1 MSLARPAGCQ
11 GRGARAHL
19 QGGTPGS
26 PGRAPGVG
34 RCVRRPRCQPRAGP
48 GGRPGT
54 LSGQRRGL
62 CGGREEDRT
71 ARLRPGAGGRD
82 RGAPP
87 GLARR
92 VGSRSLAG
100 SQGGNQ
106 TLRVA
111 GERVGGGAP
120 FLITVI
126 SPSGRPELRVL
137 RGAGWLGDGGFP
149 EEILETV
156 CGSIGAFWSPRASSA
171 L

>member
-1 MSLARPAGCQ
+1 MCYWRARPAV
-11 GRGARAHL
+11 RGAGPARTSREGR
-19 QGGTPGS
+19 QGAPAGRPASAAVFAGPAVT
-26 PGRAPGVG
+26 RAPGG
-34 RCVRRPRCQPRAGP
+34 RAAGDAERAATWAVRRPG
-48 GGRPGT
+48 
-54 LSGQRRGL
+54 
-62 CGGREEDRT
+62 EDRT

-111 GERVGGGAP
+111 GERVSGGAP

-126 SPSGRPELRVL
+126 SSSGRPELRVL

-156 CGSIGAFWSPRASSA
+156 CGSIGAFWSPRVSSA